1 MLEKTPESPL
11 DSKIKPVNLKGN
23 QPWILLGRIDAEAET
38 PLFCHLTQTADWLEK
53 SLMLGKIEDR
63 RKRGCQR
70 MRWLDGITDAIDM
83 NLDKLQEMVRDMKAW
98 HAAVHVVTKSWTWL
112 GDLTTKTK
120 SHFINITKYTFTI
133 ISLRKFQV
141 RLVPEMESMTN
152 YIFLIII
159 QNVMN
164 RLQDKTVIMS
174 LDLL

>member
-1 MLEKTPESPL
+1 
-11 DSKIKPVNLKGN
+11 
-23 QPWILLGRIDAEAET
+23 
-38 PLFCHLTQTADWLEK
+38 
-53 SLMLGKIEDR
+53 
-63 RKRGCQR
+63 

>member
-11 DSKIKPVNLKGN
+11 DNKIKPVNLKGN

-38 PLFCHLTQTADWLEK
+38 PLFCDLTQTADWLEK

-133 ISLRKFQV
+133 ISLWKFQV

-152 YIFLIII
+152 YIFLIVI
-159 QNVMN
+159 QNVTIGY
-164 RLQDKTVIMS
+164 RIKQ
-174 LDLL
+174 LLWA

>member
-70 MRWLDGITDAIDM
+70 MRWLDGITNAIDM

-133 ISLRKFQV
+133 ISLWKFQV

-152 YIFLIII
+152 YIFLIVIR
-159 QNVMN
+159 NVTIGY
-164 RLQDKTVIMS
+164 RIKQ
-174 LDLL
+174 LLWA